1 MRFRSA
7 TWANR
12 HFSALLDAVQRDA
25 ITIRRHSRDVA
36 VVISPEDYARLR
48 GLVVADFQVFCDRV
62 GRSAANRGLTQ
73 PKLRALLS

>member
-12 HFSALLDAVQRDA
+12 NFSALLDDVQRDV

-36 VVISPEDYARLR
+36 VVISPQEYARLR
-48 GLVVADFQVFCDRV
+48 RLAVADFQAFCDRA
-62 GRSAANRGLTQ
+62 GQTAAGRGLTES
-73 PKLRALLS
+73 KLRELLS